1 MHIIIEEHQYP
12 VEVLGKTLDGIM
24 NLRDMDGKVS
34 VSYVGYYYNPTLKD
48 CVFILPKVLME
59 DVGGE
64 ELVFGHCKPED
75 IINLDKQDLLTQEE
89 HDFIYELSVWIYRAI
104 CVYRDNAQDATIVKQ
119 QHAQEM
125 GHGKLHQCNTF
136 LDILLALLKFNREN
150 QNFFFFVLRNIHSGF
165 NKINWSRTI
174 NKSMAVVQGNTPTYL
189 NPVNKKRQINFDEE
203 LLVIYFSI
211 LRYIHDKYGFPV
223 QINVNFPLITSEKFK
238 NYIEGMGKVRMM
250 QIKYKYFSDKA
261 LYLWELCNAF
271 FEHSKNINVQ
281 TDDKE
286 YLLVKNFNI
295 VFEAIIDELVG
306 SKDLPKDLKDQG
318 DGKRVDHL
326 YQYKNLTNNE
336 DGKEIY
342 YIGDSKYYK
351 RKHPIGKESVYKQ
364 FTYARNVIQ
373 WNLDLFNDE
382 SRKEEQI
389 GHPKLRDDVTEGYN
403 IIPNFFISAEQKNL
417 NMEDTIRLTDND
429 RKQFVSMQFA
439 NRLFDRDTF
448 LIAHYDVN
456 FLFVVALYGRNE
468 QGEKKA
474 WRDKVRKMFRE
485 EIQGML
491 TERFSFYAMTAKE
504 NVSAVNY
511 IQDHFQQLL
520 GKVFTPYDD
529 KDVKNGKV
537 EAQKYYSLALDK
549 DERFMGENA
558 TILSQ
563 LKDAFYVV
571 ECNIGDNPM
580 KLLPKVSPLAKGM
593 MVSTS
598 DFLTMHYLEK
608 YQDKMIVIG
617 CYHDEAHLQW
627 ILGNNDKG
635 TLIYN
640 LRVGKDRHGALP
652 KAQFDKMVVNFVVL
666 YEYGHEHENKY
677 RVFHVHHHAYIK
689 KERMAETGYPTEPK
703 GNYFCYVFDEEVT
716 LGTLD
721 IHKLISEERIGNREY
736 VDGAPIFR
744 SGAELMKYRT

>member
-1 MHIIIEEHQYP
+1 MHIIIEEHQYSS
-12 VEVLGKTLDGIM
+12 EVLGKTLDGIM

-59 DVGGE
+59 DVDGE
-64 ELVFGHCKPED
+64 ELVFGHCKPEN
-75 IINLDKQDLLTQEE
+75 IIDLEKQDLLTQEE

-104 CVYRDNAQDATIVKQ
+104 SVYRDNAQDATIVRQ
-119 QHAQEM
+119 QQAQEM
-125 GHGKLHQCNTF
+125 GYGKLHQCNTF

-174 NKSMAVVQGNTPTYL
+174 NKSMAVVQGGTPTYL

-203 LLVIYFSI
+203 LLVIFFSI

-223 QINVNFPLITSEKFK
+223 QINVNFPLITDEKFK
-238 NYIEGMGKVRMM
+238 TYMEGMGKVRMM

-271 FEHSKNINVQ
+271 FEHSRNINVQ
-281 TDDKE
+281 TDDRE

-306 SKDLPKDLKDQG
+306 SRDLPKDLKDQG

-336 DGKEIY
+336 DEKEIY

-382 SRKEEQI
+382 SRVEEQSV
-389 GHPKLRDDVTEGYN
+389 HPKLRDDVTEGYN

-417 NMEDTIRLTDND
+417 KMEDNIHLTDNNK
-429 RKQFVSMQFA
+429 KQFMSLQFA

-474 WRDKVRKMFRE
+474 WRDKVRAMFRK
-485 EIQGML
+485 EIQEML
-491 TERFSFYAMTAKE
+491 TEKFSFYAMTAKE

-520 GKVFTPYDD
+520 GKVFTPYND
-529 KDVKNGKV
+529 KG

-549 DERFMGENA
+549 DEQFVGENA
-558 TILSQ
+558 AILSQ

-571 ECNIGDNPM
+571 ECNIGDNPK
-580 KLLPKVSPLAKGM
+580 KLLPEVTPLAKGM
-593 MVSTS
+593 MSS
-598 DFLTMHYLEK
+598 PADFLTMHYLEK

-617 CYHDEAHLQW
+617 CYHDEAHLNW

-640 LRVGKDRHGALP
+640 LRVGKDRQGALP
-652 KAQFDKMVVNFVVL
+652 KALFDKMVVNFVVL

-689 KERMAETGYPTEPK
+689 KERMAETGYPNEPK

-721 IHKLISEERIGNREY
+721 IRKLISEERIGNREY

-744 SGAELMKYRT
+744 SGAELMKYRK

>member
-1 MHIIIEEHQYP
+1 
-12 VEVLGKTLDGIM
+12 
-24 NLRDMDGKVS
+24 
-34 VSYVGYYYNPTLKD
+34 
-48 CVFILPKVLME
+48 
-59 DVGGE
+59 
-64 ELVFGHCKPED
+64 
-75 IINLDKQDLLTQEE
+75 
-89 HDFIYELSVWIYRAI
+89 
-104 CVYRDNAQDATIVKQ
+104 
-119 QHAQEM
+119 
-125 GHGKLHQCNTF
+125 
-136 LDILLALLKFNREN
+136 
-150 QNFFFFVLRNIHSGF
+150 
-165 NKINWSRTI
+165 
-174 NKSMAVVQGNTPTYL
+174 
-189 NPVNKKRQINFDEE
+189 
-203 LLVIYFSI
+203 
-211 LRYIHDKYGFPV
+211 
-223 QINVNFPLITSEKFK
+223 
-238 NYIEGMGKVRMM
+238 MM

-306 SKDLPKDLKDQG
+306 SMNLPKDLKDQG

-326 YQYKNLTNNE
+326 YPYKNLTNNE
-336 DGKEIY
+336 DEKEIY

-382 SRKEEQI
+382 SRAEEQEK
-389 GHPKLRDDVTEGYN
+389 HPKLRDDVTEGYN
-403 IIPNFFISAEQKNL
+403 VIPNFFISAEQKNL
-417 NMEDTIRLTDND
+417 KMEDNIHLTDND
-429 RKQFVSMQFA
+429 KKQFMSMQFA

-474 WRDKVRKMFRE
+474 WKDKVRAMFRK
-485 EIQGML
+485 EIQEML
-491 TERFSFYAMTAKE
+491 TGKFSFYAMTAKE

-529 KDVKNGKV
+529 KG

-549 DERFMGENA
+549 DEQFVGENVA
-558 TILSQ
+558 ILSQ

-571 ECNIGDNPM
+571 ECNIGDNPK
-580 KLLPKVSPLAKGM
+580 KLLPKVTPLAKGM
-593 MVSTS
+593 MASPS

-617 CYHDEAHLQW
+617 CYHDEAHLNW

-716 LGTLD
+716 LGMLD

-744 SGAELMKYRT
+744 SGAELMKYRK

>member
-1 MHIIIEEHQYP
+1 MHIIIEEHQYSS
-12 VEVLGKTLDGIM
+12 EVLGKTLDGIM

-34 VSYVGYYYNPTLKD
+34 VSYVGYYYNPTLRD

-59 DVGGE
+59 DVDGE

-75 IINLDKQDLLTQEE
+75 IIDLEKQDLLTQEE

-104 CVYRDNAQDATIVKQ
+104 SVYRDNAQDATIVRQ
-119 QHAQEM
+119 QQAQEM
-125 GHGKLHQCNTF
+125 GRGKLHQCNTF

-174 NKSMAVVQGNTPTYL
+174 NKSMAVVQGGTPTYL

-203 LLVIYFSI
+203 LLVIFFSI

-223 QINVNFPLITSEKFK
+223 QINVNFPLITDEKFK
-238 NYIEGMGKVRMM
+238 TYMEGMGKVRMM

-281 TDDKE
+281 TDDRE

-306 SKDLPKDLKDQG
+306 SRDLPKDLKDQG

-336 DGKEIY
+336 DEKEIY

-382 SRKEEQI
+382 SRKEEQES
-389 GHPKLRDDVTEGYN
+389 HPKLRDEVTEGYN

-417 NMEDTIRLTDND
+417 KMEDNIHLTDNNK
-429 RKQFVSMQFA
+429 KQFMSMQFA

-474 WRDKVRKMFRE
+474 WKDKVRAMFRK
-485 EIQGML
+485 EIQEML
-491 TERFSFYAMTAKE
+491 TEKFSFYAMTAKE

-529 KDVKNGKV
+529 KG

-549 DERFMGENA
+549 DEQFVGENA
-558 TILSQ
+558 AILSQ

-571 ECNIGDNPM
+571 ECNIGDNP
-580 KLLPKVSPLAKGM
+580 KRLLPKVTPLAKGM
-593 MVSTS
+593 MASPS

-716 LGTLD
+716 LGMLD

-744 SGAELMKYRT
+744 SGAELMKYRK

>member
-1 MHIIIEEHQYP
+1 MHIIIEEHQYSS
-12 VEVLGKTLDGIM
+12 EVLGKTLDGIM

-34 VSYVGYYYNPTLKD
+34 VSYVGYYYNPTLRD

-59 DVGGE
+59 DVDGE

-75 IINLDKQDLLTQEE
+75 IIDLEKQDLLTQEE

-104 CVYRDNAQDATIVKQ
+104 SVYRDNAQDATIVRQ
-119 QHAQEM
+119 QQAQEM
-125 GHGKLHQCNTF
+125 GRGKLHQCNTF

-174 NKSMAVVQGNTPTYL
+174 NKSMAVVQGGTPTYL

-203 LLVIYFSI
+203 LLVIFFSI

-223 QINVNFPLITSEKFK
+223 QINVNFPLITDEKFK
-238 NYIEGMGKVRMM
+238 TYMEGMGKVRMM

-281 TDDKE
+281 TDDRE

-306 SKDLPKDLKDQG
+306 SRDLPKDLKDQG

-336 DGKEIY
+336 DEKEIY

-382 SRKEEQI
+382 SRKDEQES
-389 GHPKLRDDVTEGYN
+389 HPKLRDEVTEGYN

-417 NMEDTIRLTDND
+417 KMEDNIHLTDNNK
-429 RKQFVSMQFA
+429 KQFMSMQFA

-474 WRDKVRKMFRE
+474 WKDKVRAMFRK
-485 EIQGML
+485 EIQEML
-491 TERFSFYAMTAKE
+491 TEKFSFYAMTAKE

-529 KDVKNGKV
+529 KG

-549 DERFMGENA
+549 DEQFVGENA
-558 TILSQ
+558 AILSQ

-571 ECNIGDNPM
+571 ECNIGDNP
-580 KLLPKVSPLAKGM
+580 KRLLPKVTPLAKGM
-593 MVSTS
+593 MASPS

-716 LGTLD
+716 LGMLD

-744 SGAELMKYRT
+744 SGAELMKYRK

>member
-59 DVGGE
+59 DVNGE

-75 IINLDKQDLLTQEE
+75 IIDLEKQDLLTQEE

-165 NKINWSRTI
+165 NKINWNRTI
-174 NKSMAVVQGNTPTYL
+174 NKSMAVMQGNTPTYL
-189 NPVNKKRQINFDEE
+189 NPINKKRQINFDEE

-211 LRYIHDKYGFPV
+211 LRYLHDKYGFPV
-223 QINVNFPLITSEKFK
+223 QINVNFPLITSEKF
-238 NYIEGMGKVRMM
+238 NSYIDGMGKVRMM

-306 SKDLPKDLKDQG
+306 SKNLPKELKDQG

-326 YQYKNLTNNE
+326 YPYKNLTNNE
-336 DGKEIY
+336 DEKEIY

-382 SRKEEQI
+382 SRAEEQEK
-389 GHPKLRDDVTEGYN
+389 HPKLRDDVTEGYN
-403 IIPNFFISAEQKNL
+403 VIPNFFISAEQKNL
-417 NMEDTIRLTDND
+417 KMEDNIHLTDND
-429 RKQFVSMQFA
+429 KKQFMSMQFT

-474 WRDKVRKMFRE
+474 WKDKVRAMFRQQ
-485 EIQGML
+485 IQEML
-491 TERFSFYAMTAKE
+491 TEQFSFYAMTAKE

-529 KDVKNGKV
+529 KG
-537 EAQKYYSLALDK
+537 EAQKYYSLALDR
-549 DERFMGENA
+549 DEQFAGENA
-558 TILSQ
+558 AILSQ

-571 ECNIGDNPM
+571 ECNIGDNPK
-580 KLLPKVSPLAKGM
+580 KLLPKVTSLATGM
-593 MVSTS
+593 MASPS

-617 CYHDEAHLQW
+617 CYHDEAHLNW

-689 KERMAETGYPTEPK
+689 KERMAETGYPSEPK

-736 VDGAPIFR
+736 QDGAPIFR
-744 SGAELMKYRT
+744 SGAELMKYRK

>member
-59 DVGGE
+59 DVNGE

-75 IINLDKQDLLTQEE
+75 IIDLEKQDLLTQEE

-119 QHAQEM
+119 QHAQKM

-165 NKINWSRTI
+165 NKINWNRTI
-174 NKSMAVVQGNTPTYL
+174 NKSMAVMQGNTPTYL
-189 NPVNKKRQINFDEE
+189 NPINKKRQINFDEE

-211 LRYIHDKYGFPV
+211 LRYLHDKYGFPV
-223 QINVNFPLITSEKFK
+223 QINVNFPLITSEKF
-238 NYIEGMGKVRMM
+238 NSYIDGMGKVRMM

-306 SKDLPKDLKDQG
+306 SKNLPKDLKDQG

-326 YQYKNLTNNE
+326 YPYKNLTNNE
-336 DGKEIY
+336 DEKEIY

-382 SRKEEQI
+382 SRAEEQEK
-389 GHPKLRDDVTEGYN
+389 HPKLRDDVTEGYN
-403 IIPNFFISAEQKNL
+403 VIPNFFISAEQKNL
-417 NMEDTIRLTDND
+417 KMEDNIHLTDND
-429 RKQFVSMQFA
+429 KKQFMSMQFT

-474 WRDKVRKMFRE
+474 WKDKVRAMFRQQ
-485 EIQGML
+485 IQEML
-491 TERFSFYAMTAKE
+491 TEQFSFYAMTAKE

-529 KDVKNGKV
+529 KG
-537 EAQKYYSLALDK
+537 EAQKYYSLALDR
-549 DERFMGENA
+549 DEQFAGENA
-558 TILSQ
+558 AILSQ
-563 LKDAFYVV
+563 LKDAFYVM
-571 ECNIGDNPM
+571 ECNIGDNPK
-580 KLLPKVSPLAKGM
+580 KLLPKVTPLATGM
-593 MVSTS
+593 MASPS

-617 CYHDEAHLQW
+617 CYHDEAHLNW

-666 YEYGHEHENKY
+666 YEYGHEHKNKY

-689 KERMAETGYPTEPK
+689 KERMAETGYPSEPK

-736 VDGAPIFR
+736 QDGAPIFR
-744 SGAELMKYRT
+744 SGAELMKYRM

>member
-1 MHIIIEEHQYP
+1 MHIIIEEHQYS

-59 DVGGE
+59 DVDGE

-75 IINLDKQDLLTQEE
+75 IIDLEKQDLLTQEE

-174 NKSMAVVQGNTPTYL
+174 NKSMAMIQGNTPTYL

-211 LRYIHDKYGFPV
+211 LRYLHNKYGFPV
-223 QINVNFPLITSEKFK
+223 QINVNFPLITSEKF
-238 NYIEGMGKVRMM
+238 NSYIEGMGKVRMM

-306 SKDLPKDLKDQG
+306 SKNLPKDLKDQG

-326 YQYKNLTNNE
+326 YPYKNLTNNE
-336 DGKEIY
+336 DEKEIY

-382 SRKEEQI
+382 SRAEEQEK
-389 GHPKLRDDVTEGYN
+389 HPKLRDDVTEGYN
-403 IIPNFFISAEQKNL
+403 VIPNFS
-417 NMEDTIRLTDND
+417 
-429 RKQFVSMQFA
+429 
-439 NRLFDRDTF
+439 
-448 LIAHYDVN
+448 
-456 FLFVVALYGRNE
+456 
-468 QGEKKA
+468 
-474 WRDKVRKMFRE
+474 
-485 EIQGML
+485 
-491 TERFSFYAMTAKE
+491 
-504 NVSAVNY
+504 
-511 IQDHFQQLL
+511 
-520 GKVFTPYDD
+520 
-529 KDVKNGKV
+529 
-537 EAQKYYSLALDK
+537 
-549 DERFMGENA
+549 
-558 TILSQ
+558 
-563 LKDAFYVV
+563 
-571 ECNIGDNPM
+571 
-580 KLLPKVSPLAKGM
+580 
-593 MVSTS
+593 
-598 DFLTMHYLEK
+598 
-608 YQDKMIVIG
+608 
-617 CYHDEAHLQW
+617 
-627 ILGNNDKG
+627 
-635 TLIYN
+635 
-640 LRVGKDRHGALP
+640 
-652 KAQFDKMVVNFVVL
+652 
-666 YEYGHEHENKY
+666 
-677 RVFHVHHHAYIK
+677 
-689 KERMAETGYPTEPK
+689 
-703 GNYFCYVFDEEVT
+703 
-716 LGTLD
+716 
-721 IHKLISEERIGNREY
+721 
-736 VDGAPIFR
+736 
-744 SGAELMKYRT
+744 